1 MSSYKK
7 PQRYKAGPGDPVL
20 PPQLSEFQGKTTDEV
35 LGELNRMPFFM
46 TKLEP
51 GDAASGENVEL
62 EALKALAYDG
72 EPHEVAENFKN
83 QGNDLYKV
91 KRFRDAR
98 VMYNK
103 GIEVKCDDAGI
114 SELLLLNRAA
124 CELELKNY
132 RRCINDCREALKL
145 NPKNPKAFFR
155 IGKAFLQLD
164 KLEEAAEAVDFGL
177 RVDTENEAL
186 LSLLSAISKKQK
198 ARHEHEQKLESRRKE
213 MERLA
218 SILEAA
224 MAIRNIHMIASKQRP
239 DLLEAAKIKLDNP
252 EDIESQ
258 LIFPAMIMYP
268 TTGEFDF
275 IASVSELSTPSE
287 LLELVLQRPRE
298 WFEQP
303 GHEAFSTTSLVAYME
318 TESGGLIKVGKKA
331 KFHDVLKMETPVVP
345 LFDDALRVYFV
356 PKVESEAWLKKW
368 DKVKALEN
376 RKTC

>member
-1 MSSYKK
+1 MASYKK

-46 TKLEP
+46 TKLAP
-51 GDAASGENVEL
+51 GDEASGENVEL

-103 GIEVKCDDAGI
+103 GIEVKCEDARVN
-114 SELLLLNRAA
+114 ELLLLNRAA

-132 RRCINDCREALKL
+132 RRCINDCRAALQL
-145 NPKNPKAFFR
+145 NAKNPKAFFR

-164 KLEEAAEAVDFGL
+164 KLEEAAEATNFGL
-177 RVDTENEAL
+177 RVDPENEAL
-186 LSLLSAISKKQK
+186 LSLLSAISKKEK
-198 ARHEHEQKLESRRKE
+198 AKQEREQKLEASRKE
-213 MERLA
+213 AERSA

-224 MAIRNIHMIASKQRP
+224 MAIRNIHVIASKQRP

-275 IASVSELSTPSE
+275 IATVSELSTPSE
-287 LLELVLQRPRE
+287 LLELVLQRPPE
-298 WFEQP
+298 WFEQR
-303 GHEAFSTTSLVAYME
+303 GHEGFSATSLVAYME
-318 TESGGLIKVGKKA
+318 TGSGGLIKVGKKA
-331 KFHDVLKMETPVVP
+331 KFHDVLKMEKPVVP

-356 PKVESEAWLKKW
+356 PKAESEAWLNKW
-368 DKVKALEN
+368 DKTKALEN
-376 RKTC
+376 RKTF